1 MSLLRATLT
10 LLAGGALAQ
19 LIPLLLGPLITRLFT
34 PEAFG
39 LFTSFSTIAATV
51 AVVACARYEFA
62 LPMARD
68 GREARALLALCLRIG
83 LIVLLLCLPLAWAL
97 HALGY
102 LPLPQLLP
110 LAVLAAGLLQLLMLW
125 SNRAHRFRALAV
137 ARVLQYGGTPCCRW
151 PSAMHCGCN
160 TARRSGR
167 IRPGRCWR
175 HR

>member
-1 MSLLRATLT
+1 MTLLRATLT

-62 LPMARD
+62 LPMVRD

-83 LIVLLLCLPLAWAL
+83 LIVLLC
-97 HALGY
+97 H
-102 LPLPQLLP
+102 
-110 LAVLAAGLLQLLMLW
+110 
-125 SNRAHRFRALAV
+125 S
-137 ARVLQYGGTPCCRW
+137 CCRW
-151 PSAMHCGCN
+151 P
-160 TARRSGR
+160 
-167 IRPGRCWR
+167 CWR
-175 HR
+175 PACCSC